1 MLQSRAPGPG
11 KLADMKRT
19 IAALVATVAALAA
32 TVLGVAPATAD
43 TSPLTPGS
51 WIMIRHSN
59 SADLCTLG
67 FITIERATR
76 HAAALTAGHC
86 GNVGDKVYSE
96 DGSLEYGTLVRSVRP
111 VSDDFVTEDV
121 ALIRFDGPDA
131 PRSVNNRVGGKPV
144 LGFLTAAQANALR
157 PLLCKQGAR
166 TGVSCGTAEGG
177 QAVISSDRLM
187 HVALSG
193 NDGDSGAPVY
203 VPAAEGIWAIGILH
217 GARTSTAVETF
228 ANDWGLDF
236 VSPNLPP
243 AAAAATTS
251 LTSAPG

>member
-1 MLQSRAPGPG
+1 MLQSRAPVPG

-19 IAALVATVAALAA
+19 IAALVATVAASAA

-43 TSPLTPGS
+43 TSTLTPGS

-96 DGSLEYGTLVRSVRP
+96 DGSLEYGTVVRSVHP
-111 VSDDFVTEDV
+111 ASDYDLSDDL
-121 ALIRFDGPDA
+121 ALVRFDGVDA
-131 PRSVNNRVGGKPV
+131 PRSVNNRVDGKPV

-157 PLLCKQGAR
+157 PVVCKDGAR
-166 TGVSCGTAEGG
+166 TGLSCGTADGSDPLARGSYVNSTVEG
-177 QAVISSDRLM
+177 A
-187 HVALSG
+187 
-193 NDGDSGAPVY
+193 DGDSGSPLF
-203 VPAAEGIWAIGILH
+203 VPATQGVWALGVLR
-217 GARTSTAVETF
+217 GGGSGTLVASYASS
-228 ANDWGLDF
+228 WGLDF